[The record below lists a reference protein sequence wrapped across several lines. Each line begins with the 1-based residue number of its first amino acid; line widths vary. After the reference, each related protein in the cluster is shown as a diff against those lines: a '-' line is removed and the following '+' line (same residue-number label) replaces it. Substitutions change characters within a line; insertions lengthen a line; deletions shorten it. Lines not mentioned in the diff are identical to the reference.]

1 MPDASSIRMIISD
14 LDGVWTDGRI
24 IYSGETRE
32 IKEFNVRDGL
42 GVKIAQRA
50 GIPVGVITS
59 RKSKA
64 VERRC
69 HELGITDLVQS
80 ARDKRQEMLS
90 MARTRAVE
98 AASILYIGDDLPDLP
113 AISAAGISAAPAD
126 AAPEVLA
133 AVTWK
138 LTARG
143 GQGALREAVER
154 LLKSR
159 GEWDRIV
166 ADFHGAKLTT
176 PSL

>member
-1 MPDASSIRMIISD
+1 MIISD
-14 LDGVWTDGRI
+14 LDGVWTDGKI

-32 IKEFNVRDGL
+32 IKEFSVRDGL

-69 HELGITDLVQS
+69 QELGITDLVQS
-80 ARDKRQEMLS
+80 ARDKRQEMIS
-90 MARTRAVE
+90 MARTRALEVD
-98 AASILYIGDDLPDLP
+98 SILYIGDDLPDLP
-113 AISAAGISAAPAD
+113 AINSAGISAAPSD

-138 LTARG
+138 LTSRG
-143 GQGALREAVER
+143 GQGVLREVVER
-154 LLKSR
+154 LLKTR
-159 GEWDRIV
+159 GEWDTIV

>member
-1 MPDASSIRMIISD
+1 MIISD
-14 LDGVWTDGRI
+14 LDGVWTDGKI

-32 IKEFNVRDGL
+32 IKEFSVRDGL

-59 RKSKA
+59 RKSEA

-69 HELGITDLVQS
+69 QELGITDLVQG
-80 ARDKRQEMLS
+80 ARDKRQEMIS
-90 MARTRAVE
+90 MARTRALEVD
-98 AASILYIGDDLPDLP
+98 SILYIGDDLPDLP
-113 AISAAGISAAPAD
+113 AISSAGISAAPSD

-138 LTARG
+138 LTSRG
-143 GQGALREAVER
+143 GQGVLREVVEQ
-154 LLKSR
+154 LLKTR
-159 GEWDRIV
+159 GEWDTIV

>member
-1 MPDASSIRMIISD
+1 MIISD
-14 LDGVWTDGRI
+14 LDGVWTDGKI

-32 IKEFNVRDGL
+32 IKEFSVRDGL

-69 HELGITDLVQS
+69 QELGITDLVQS
-80 ARDKRQEMLS
+80 ARDKRQEMIS
-90 MARTRAVE
+90 MARTRALEVD
-98 AASILYIGDDLPDLP
+98 SILYIGDDLPDLP
-113 AISAAGISAAPAD
+113 AINSAAISAAPSD

-138 LTARG
+138 LTSRG
-143 GQGALREAVER
+143 GQGVLREVVER
-154 LLKSR
+154 LLKTR
-159 GEWDRIV
+159 GEWDTIV

>member
-14 LDGVWTDGRI
+14 LDGVWTDGKI
-24 IYSGETRE
+24 IYSSDTRE
-32 IKEFNVRDGL
+32 IKEFSVRDGL

-69 HELGITDLVQS
+69 QELGITDFLQS
-80 ARDKRQEMLS
+80 ARDKRQDMLA
-90 MARTRAVE
+90 MARDRSLE
-98 AASILYIGDDLPDLP
+98 ADSILYIGDDLPDLP
-113 AISAAGISAAPAD
+113 AINSAGMSAAPSD

-143 GQGALREAVER
+143 GQGALRELVER

-159 GEWDRIV
+159 GEWDTIV

>member
-1 MPDASSIRMIISD
+1 MIITD
-14 LDGVWTDGRI
+14 LDGVWTDGKI
-24 IYSGETRE
+24 IYSGDTRE
-32 IKEFNVRDGL
+32 IKEFSVRDGL

-59 RKSKA
+59 RKSKT

-80 ARDKRQEMLS
+80 ARDKRQEMIS
-90 MARTRAVE
+90 MGRNRSLE
-98 AASILYIGDDLPDLP
+98 PDSILYIGDDLPDLP
-113 AISAAGISAAPAD
+113 AITSAGMSAAPAD
-126 AAPEVLA
+126 AAPEVLK

-138 LTARG
+138 LKSRG
-143 GQGALREAVER
+143 GHGALREVVER

-159 GEWDRIV
+159 GEWDTIV